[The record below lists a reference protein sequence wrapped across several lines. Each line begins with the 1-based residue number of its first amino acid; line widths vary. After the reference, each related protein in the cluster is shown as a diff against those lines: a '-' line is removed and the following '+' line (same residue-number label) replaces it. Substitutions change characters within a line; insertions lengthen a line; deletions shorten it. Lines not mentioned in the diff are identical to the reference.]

1 MNAKPNDIKK
11 HITYGNTSHSPAYLA
26 VNTIDGEMWATNR
39 YWLTHAGRVAPLL
52 EQYNLDIAEP
62 GVYQVNGTVSRASDQ
77 IPNIESYARSLPGF
91 EPGIRVK
98 VAGLPVLVRGGTG
111 ALFAVFVL
119 ADGTH
124 AGLLENELE
133 WLSDTSTAPALP
145 EDCHYGDVR
154 VSFHKSGSGK
164 PPQAVIRAS
173 VIRTIE
179 PSHYTDKVEGERQ
192 EYVPAVTEPA
202 ESVVLG
208 YMMGMNCG
216 A

>member
-1 MNAKPNDIKK
+1 VNAKPNDIKK

-77 IPNIESYARSLPGF
+77 IPNIESYARSLPDF
-91 EPGIRVK
+91 KPATRVH
-98 VAGLPVLVRGGTG
+98 VSGQPVLVRP
-111 ALFAVFVL
+111 AREPFAVFAL
-119 ADGTH
+119 SDGSH
-124 AGLLENELE
+124 AGLLESELE
-133 WLSDTSTAPALP
+133 WLSDTGTAPQLP
-145 EDCHYGDVR
+145 DGYRYGDVG
-154 VSFHKSGSGK
+154 VSFYKSGSGK
-164 PPQAVIRAS
+164 PPQAVIRAE
-173 VIRTIE
+173 VVHVIE
-179 PSHYTDKVEGERQ
+179 PAHYTDKVEGERQ

-202 ESVVLG
+202 EPVVLG
-208 YMMGMNCG
+208 YMMGMNFG

>member
-11 HITYGNTSHSPAYLA
+11 HITYGSKGSIPSFLA
-26 VNTIDGEMWATNR
+26 VNEADGEMWATNK
-39 YWLTHAGRVAPLL
+39 YWLTRAERVAPLL
-52 EQYNLDIAEP
+52 EQYNLTAAEP
-62 GVYQVNGTVSRASDQ
+62 GVYQVNGTVTRASDQ
-77 IPNIESYARSLPGF
+77 IPNIESYARSVPEF
-91 EPGIRVK
+91 SPGIRVK
-98 VAGLPVLVRGGTG
+98 IAGQPALARGGTG
-111 ALFAVFVL
+111 VLFALYVL

-154 VSFHKSGSGK
+154 VSFYKSGSGK

-173 VIRTIE
+173 VVRTIE

-202 ESVVLG
+202 EPVVLG
-208 YMMGMNCG
+208 YMMGMNFG